1 MTKTKRQGTP
11 SCADSCQPTT
21 WAVDPMG
28 LARDITRQPVDICRP
43 AADPMT
49 WAADL
54 TRPTTTHSA
63 TAAGARVSFMN
74 GMTPGA
80 PTVANES
87 AQGAT
92 AGGNTAPRPAPSE
105 PIANGNANGTAPE
118 SNAAGGVDSTSTK
131 PNATVTRCEQCGVEF
146 LPKSRLARFC
156 SPYCRRR
163 AWLARNPEKAAVLAE
178 RDRARLRA
186 HVVARGGVWVER
198 GSAQ

>member
-1 MTKTKRQGTP
+1 MMTLKRRKMT
-11 SCADSCQPTT
+11 DPTT
-21 WAVDPMG
+21 WATDP
-28 LARDITRQPVDICRP
+28 TRMIP
-43 AADPMT
+43 
-49 WAADL
+49 DL
-54 TRPTTTHSA
+54 TRP
-63 TAAGARVSFMN
+63 GAS
-74 GMTPGA
+74 GGGHDLI
-80 PTVANES
+80 PTVTIAANVS

-186 HVVARGGVWVER
+186 HVLALGGVWVER
-198 GSAQ
+198 AT